1 MNPPI
6 DILAYNGAAWD
17 REVHKGN
24 RWTRPVSPQEIAK
37 ARAGE
42 FTLVL
47 TPCKPVPRDW
57 FPAELRGV
65 RILCLASG
73 GGQQG
78 PLLAA
83 AGATVTVLDYS
94 REQLKQD
101 EMVAER
107 EGLTLRTVQGNM
119 ADLSMLGDGEFDLIF
134 HPCSNCFA
142 AAVRPVWKEC
152 ARVLRPGGTLLAG
165 IVNPIMFV
173 FDPDLVQQG
182 QLVLRWGIP
191 YSDLHSLTDTERRR
205 YTDPGEPLVFGHTLE
220 DQIGGQLDAGLV
232 LTGLFEDRG
241 DSPEEAA
248 LHEKLPGYIATRARK
263 PPL

>member
-1 MNPPI
+1 MTAPI
-6 DILAYNGAAWD
+6 DILSYNGQAWD

-24 RWTRPVSPQEIAK
+24 RWTQPVSPEEIAR

-42 FTLVL
+42 LTLVL
-47 TPCKPVPRDW
+47 TPRKPVPRNW

-65 RILCLASG
+65 RVLCLASG

-83 AGATVTVLDYS
+83 AGAEVTVLDYS
-94 REQLKQD
+94 RAQLRQD
-101 EMVAER
+101 ELVAQR
-107 EGLTLRTVQGNM
+107 EGLALRTVHGDM
-119 ADLSMLGDGEFDLIF
+119 ADLSMLPDAEFELIF

-142 AAVRPVWKEC
+142 ARVRPVWKEC

-165 IVNPIMFV
+165 FCNPIVFA
-173 FDPDLVQQG
+173 FDPDLIKAG

-191 YSDLHSLTDTERRR
+191 YSDLHSLTDAERRR

-232 LTGLFEDRG
+232 LTALYEDHG
-241 DSPEEAA
+241 DDPAEAA
-248 LHEKLPGYIATRARK
+248 LHDKIPGYVATRARK